1 MMANYNTLS
10 RNIAKFPDSLAIFRR
25 FLPLNVRNVLCMQAE
40 LVHLAGLLEINIA
53 IDSSSEHEKRR
64 LYDVNIQ
71 ALKGPHE
78 DPADAEQWRL
88 TLELRK
94 LLKEYG
100 NAAPLN
106 FESSD

>member
-1 MMANYNTLS
+1 MANYNTLS
-10 RNIAKFPDSLAIFRR
+10 RNIAKFPGSLAIFRR
-25 FLPLNVRNVLCMQAE
+25 FLPLQVRNVLCMQAE

-53 IDSSSEHEKRR
+53 IDSTSEDEKRR
-64 LYDVNIQ
+64 QYDFNVN

-88 TLELRK
+88 TLELRR

-100 NAAPLN
+100 NVALLN
-106 FESSD
+106 QS